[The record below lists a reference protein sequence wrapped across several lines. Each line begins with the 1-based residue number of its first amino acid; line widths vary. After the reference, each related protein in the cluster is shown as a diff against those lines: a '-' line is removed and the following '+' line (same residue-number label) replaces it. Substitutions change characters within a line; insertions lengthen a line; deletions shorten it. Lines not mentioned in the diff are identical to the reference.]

1 MRKNPDVIYKSLHIS
16 SFVFVFALVFC
27 NSTPLLDNGGFER
40 LTNARPTAKA
50 NQTLASK
57 LAWLYVFD
65 RHRVWI
71 TPSVYSIILAIIIIF
86 YVHIFIFTF

>member
-1 MRKNPDVIYKSLHIS
+1 LLF
-16 SFVFVFALVFC
+16 FVP
-27 NSTPLLDNGGFER
+27 PLLDNGGFER
-40 LTNARPTAKA
+40 LANARPTAKV

-71 TPSVYSIILAIIIIF
+71 TPSVCKFLNLSLYNLKFNSVKQNKL
-86 YVHIFIFTF
+86 HIPN